1 MIVYKNENGKGT
13 HDPGIQVQVKN

>member
-1 MIVYKNENGKGT
+1 MYKNENVKGT